1 MSVCAP
7 MNPASLALARSY
19 EPHWVRVVTQCWCAG
34 KESEVPEHNHQP
46 KACDSKRNT
55 YLLVSSPL
63 KFGYLN
69 RDVDV
74 ARRVFLHLPWDSSQ
88 GPRRKRGKESSQL
101 FHDPGDSK
109 GERVR
114 EATCFEVEGEPG
126 ETAGQART
134 SAKGNR
140 PATANVLL
148 SSTLWVC
155 CNHSCT
161 SAATRACLDHKN
173 V

>member
-1 MSVCAP
+1 MCTP
-7 MNPASLALARSY
+7 KNPASLALARNY
-19 EPHWVRVVTQCWCAG
+19 EPHWVWVMTQCRCAG
-34 KESEVPEHNHQP
+34 KEAVVPERNHQP
-46 KACDSKRNT
+46 KVRDSRRNT
-55 YLLVSSPL
+55 YMFVSAPL

-74 ARRVFLHLPWDSSQ
+74 TRRVFWHLPWWDSSQ
-88 GPRRKRGKESSQL
+88 KPCRKRGKESSQL